1 MVIFLMGE
9 VAFLRDEIIINI
21 MFNNSNIMERS
32 LTLKSVFHDKQLSS
46 DNSEQ
51 IKNINKNFVDT
62 NVDTEDVPV
71 DYQPLTRNNNM
82 DILINKLNK

>member
-9 VAFLRDEIIINI
+9 VAFLRDETKINI

-32 LTLKSVFHDKQLSS
+32 LTLKSVFHDNQLSS

-62 NVDTEDVPV
+62 NADTEDVPV

-82 DILINKLNK
+82 DILINELNK